1 MIKKDL
7 SGKKK
12 KDWIGKNSKLF
23 YFGPTIMTF
32 DTKNIESDFLL
43 RHMIILTNSLCED
56 ERVMVFTGPLSYLI

>member
-1 MIKKDL
+1 MIKKRPEWQ
-7 SGKKK
+7 KK

-32 DTKNIESDFLL
+32 DTKNIESD
-43 RHMIILTNSLCED
+43 LTNSLCED